1 MWISYSG
8 GFRFHCQYCPCGW
21 NLWFSNISE
30 CQNSSIIPTVGW
42 RPVIPVLSV
51 ILIMMAGMSAGC
63 SAGACQFTCCQRDR
77 LTPCQVDVEQTSTDQ
92 WHSTR
97 LHHQLQ
103 RRPVTGCVECM
114 CIIVVKCCRDVQWP
128 VTVAHLGSTTNHWNY
143 FFLHRLPVKMAPCE
157 KQPQDKMVPE
167 KLNRPL
173 FASDTFL
180 ATTHIM
186 HMHIIVCIYYN
197 IMHAIQMWYYIHAL
211 AISKGTRAVKL
222 CINKIL
228 HF

>member
-1 MWISYSG
+1 MAGCRLVQSDVCMILILMISVGCSAG
-8 GFRFHCQYCPCGW
+8 TCG
-21 NLWFSNISE
+21 SVTYRSVR
-30 CQNSSIIPTVGW
+30 TAVGW
-42 RPVIPVLSV
+42 HPVIPVLSV
-51 ILIMMAGMSAGC
+51 ILIPMAGMSAGC

-173 FASDTFL
+173 FASDTSFFSNS
-180 ATTHIM
+180 TH
-186 HMHIIVCIYYN
+186 HAYAYN
-197 IMHAIQMWYYIHAL
+197 SVHL
-211 AISKGTRAVKL
+211 L
-222 CINKIL
+222 
-228 HF
+228 